1 MSDDKWNFT
10 VFIQIINFL
19 IENFSIAV
27 STDSSCWSALYVEEL
42 YRHLG
47 ETILFECKNRR
58 SNSCCSF
65 PSSIAKGLQML
76 RKFKEL

>member
-1 MSDDKWNFT
+1 MSDGKWNFT

-42 YRHLG
+42 YRTFG
-47 ETILFECKNRR
+47 RDDIIRV
-58 SNSCCSF
+58 
-65 PSSIAKGLQML
+65 
-76 RKFKEL
+76 